1 VNTNHSD
8 ILEMDHIECLS
19 NWYEFILWYND
30 YLFVND
36 FFKRNYMINKIT
48 IKIKYWNYCYYINII
63 NMKMIFSITGDS
75 MMSRIII
82 IQYK

>member
-1 VNTNHSD
+1 MNTNHSD
-8 ILEMDHIECLS
+8 ILEIDHIECLY

-30 YLFVND
+30 YLFVNYL
-36 FFKRNYMINKIT
+36 FKRNYMINKIT